1 MGEEGKLIAH
11 TNLKPKPKHPMK
23 HAKSVLIAAIA
34 ALSIASASAQETIY
48 ITGST
53 AFRSAANGAL
63 LSLYGA
69 NLAATDRA
77 TTTDAAAG
85 NLLFTNCSIG
95 GSTVN
100 ISVAWSGSDAGMQTV
115 AAGTNNKR
123 LPFYDLAKIQALG
136 GPFPKTSLPG
146 GNMSTVTANANTS
159 LAKGT
164 IGFADTFQGASV
176 FNAGKAPDGA
186 TYNPLTFVTIGVCP
200 FNFAASRG
208 FPFTDITTSIA
219 CDLMERGFT
228 TMNLFSGNGSD
239 TNQRIW
245 FMGRNPDSGTRI
257 TTLMVAKYGAQ
268 TPVLQFTP
276 TVGSGTIT
284 SLARSASGNING
296 ISIAAGNNG
305 ESSGGTLINYMTNSF
320 SPTVSVPLGFSR
332 GASNYAITYAGASD
346 VKNVQSRGGIALTFN
361 GVKGRLYDP
370 ATATTALDEGYTNI
384 ITGRYPFWCYEH
396 ITYDPLYATPAVT
409 NVVTALANYI
419 TNLPSTSSVIAPNI
433 SLTDMRV
440 RRTRDGGVIQPR

>member
-1 MGEEGKLIAH
+1 
-11 TNLKPKPKHPMK
+11 
-23 HAKSVLIAAIA
+23 
-34 ALSIASASAQETIY
+34 
-48 ITGST
+48 
-53 AFRSAANGAL
+53 
-63 LSLYGA
+63 
-69 NLAATDRA
+69 
-77 TTTDAAAG
+77 
-85 NLLFTNCSIG
+85 
-95 GSTVN
+95 
-100 ISVAWSGSDAGMQTV
+100 
-115 AAGTNNKR
+115 
-123 LPFYDLAKIQALG
+123 
-136 GPFPKTSLPG
+136 
-146 GNMSTVTANANTS
+146 MSTLATNANTS

-186 TYNPLTFVTIGVCP
+186 IYNTLTFVTIGVCP

-208 FPFTDITTSIA
+208 FPYTDITTSIA

-268 TPVLQFTP
+268 TPVFQWTP
-276 TVGSGTIT
+276 TVTNGTIT
-284 SLARSASGNING
+284 ALARSAAGNING
-296 ISIAAGNNG
+296 IAIAAANNG
-305 ESSGGTLINYMTNSF
+305 ESSGGTLMNYTTNTF
-320 SPTVSVPLGFSR
+320 TTNFTFTGVFGYTR

-346 VKNVQSRGGIALTFN
+346 VKNVQSRGTVALSFN

-370 ATATTALDEGYTNI
+370 ATATTTLDEGYTNI

-396 ITYDPLYATPAVT
+396 ITYDPLYATPAVS
-409 NVVTALANYI
+409 NVVTALANYV

-433 SLTDMRV
+433 ALSDMLV
-440 RRTRDGGVIQPR
+440 RRTKDGGVIQPR

>member
-1 MGEEGKLIAH
+1 
-11 TNLKPKPKHPMK
+11 MK
-23 HAKSVLIAAIA
+23 HTKSILMAAMA

-63 LSLYGA
+63 LALYGA
-69 NLAATDRA
+69 NLAATDQSS
-77 TTTDAAAG
+77 TSSTDAG
-85 NLLFTNCSIG
+85 NLLFTNCSVG

-100 ISVAWSGSDAGMQTV
+100 IAVAWSGSDAGMQTV
-115 AAGTNNKR
+115 AAGTNSKR

-136 GPFPKTSLPG
+136 GSFPKTSLPG
-146 GNMSTVTANANTS
+146 GSMSTLATNANTS

-176 FNAGKAPDGA
+176 FKPGRAPDGA
-186 TYNPLTFVTIGVCP
+186 IYNALTFVTIGVCP

-208 FPFTDITTSIA
+208 FPYTDITTSIA
-219 CDLMERGFT
+219 CDLMQRGFT

-239 TNQRIW
+239 TNQSIW

-284 SLARSASGNING
+284 ALARSAAGTING
-296 ISIAAGNNG
+296 IIIAQGNNG
-305 ESSGGTLINYMTNSF
+305 ESSGSSLRNYLTNSF
-320 SPTVSVPLGFSR
+320 STNFTLPFGFFR

-346 VKNVQSRGGIALTFN
+346 VKNVQPRGAVALTFN

-370 ATATTALDEGYTNI
+370 ATATTTLDEGYTNI

-396 ITYDPLYATPAVT
+396 ITYDPLYATPAVS
-409 NVVTALANYI
+409 NVVTALANYV

-433 SLTDMRV
+433 ALADMLV
-440 RRTRDGGVIQPR
+440 KRTQDGGVIQPR

>member
-1 MGEEGKLIAH
+1 
-11 TNLKPKPKHPMK
+11 MK
-23 HAKSVLIAAIA
+23 HTRSTKSILIAAAA
-34 ALSIASASAQETIY
+34 ALSIATASAQETIY

-69 NLAATDRA
+69 NLAATDKA
-77 TTTDAAAG
+77 TTTDATAG
-85 NLLFTNCSIG
+85 NLLFTNCPVG
-95 GSTVN
+95 GSTVH
-100 ISVAWSGSDAGMQTV
+100 IAVAWSGSDAGMQTV
-115 AAGTNNKR
+115 AAGANNKR

-136 GPFPKTSLPG
+136 GSFPKLSLAG
-146 GNMSTVTANANTS
+146 GSMSTWAINANTS

-186 TYNPLTFVTIGVCP
+186 IYNPLTFTTIGVCP
-200 FNFAASRG
+200 FNFVASRE
-208 FPFTDITTSIA
+208 FPYTDITTTTA
-219 CDLMERGFT
+219 CDLMERGNT

-239 TNQRIW
+239 TNQKIW

-284 SLARSASGNING
+284 ALARSASGNING
-296 ISIAAGNNG
+296 IIIAAGNNG
-305 ESSGGTLINYMTNSF
+305 ESSGGTLCNYTTNRF
-320 SPTVSVPLGFSR
+320 SPTVTVPLGFSR

-346 VKNVQSRGGIALTFN
+346 VKNVQSKGAVALTYN

-370 ATATTALDEGYTNI
+370 ATATTSLDEGYTNI

-396 ITYDPLYATPAVT
+396 ITYDPLYATTAAI
-409 NVVTALANYI
+409 NVVTALADYI
-419 TNLPSTSSVIAPNI
+419 TALSTTSSVLAPNI
-433 SLTDMRV
+433 ALADMLV
-440 RRTRDGGVIQPR
+440 KRTKDGGVIQPK

>member
-1 MGEEGKLIAH
+1 
-11 TNLKPKPKHPMK
+11 MK
-23 HAKSVLIAAIA
+23 YTKSILMAAAVAI
-34 ALSIASASAQETIY
+34 SIASASAQETIY

-63 LSLYGA
+63 ISLYGA
-69 NLAATDRA
+69 NLAATDQSSP
-77 TTTDAAAG
+77 TSVDAG
-85 NLLFTNCSIG
+85 NLLFTNCSVG
-95 GSTVN
+95 GTNVH

-115 AAGTNNKR
+115 ASGTNVNKR
-123 LPFYDLAKIQALG
+123 LPFYDWEKIRAQG
-136 GPFPKTSLPG
+136 GSFPKTSLPG
-146 GNMSTVTANANTS
+146 GSMSAITINTNTS

-176 FNAGKAPDGA
+176 FSGGRAPDGA
-186 TYNPLTFVTIGVCP
+186 SYNTLQFVTIGVVP
-200 FNFAASRG
+200 FNFGASRG
-208 FPFTDITTSIA
+208 FPYTDITTSIA

-284 SLARSASGNING
+284 ALARSAAGTING

-305 ESSGGTLINYMTNSF
+305 ESSGSSLRNYLTNTF
-320 SPTVSVPLGFSR
+320 SPTLTVPLGFSR
-332 GASNYAITYAGASD
+332 GVSNYAITYAGASD
-346 VKNVQSRGGIALTFN
+346 IKNVQPRGAVALSFN

-370 ATATTALDEGYTNI
+370 STLATTLDEGYTNI

-396 ITYDPLYATPAVT
+396 ITYDPLYANAAVS
-409 NVVTALANYI
+409 NVVTALKDNI
-419 TNLPSTSSVIAPNI
+419 TSLASTSSVLAPNI
-433 SLTDMRV
+433 ALGDMLV
-440 RRTRDGGVIQPR
+440 RRTRDGGVIQAR

>member
-1 MGEEGKLIAH
+1 M
-11 TNLKPKPKHPMK
+11 NPMK
-23 HAKSVLIAAIA
+23 HTKSILIAAMA
-34 ALSIASASAQETIY
+34 ALAIASASAQETIY

-69 NLAATDRA
+69 NLAATDKA
-77 TTTDAAAG
+77 TTTDASAG
-85 NLLFTNCSIG
+85 NLLFTNCSVG
-95 GSTVN
+95 GSTVH
-100 ISVAWSGSDAGMQTV
+100 IVVAWSGSDAGMQTV
-115 AAGTNNKR
+115 AAGTNSKR

-136 GPFPKTSLPG
+136 GSYPKTSLAG
-146 GNMSTVTANANTS
+146 GSMSTLATNANTS

-186 TYNPLTFVTIGVCP
+186 TYNTLTFTPIGVVP
-200 FNFAASRG
+200 FNFVASKG
-208 FPFTDITTSIA
+208 FPYTDITTSIA
-219 CDLMERGFT
+219 CDLMERGWS

-239 TNQRIW
+239 TNQKIW

-284 SLARSASGNING
+284 ALARSAAGTING

-305 ESSGGTLINYMTNSF
+305 ESSGGTLCNYTTNSF
-320 SPTVSVPLGFSR
+320 SPTVTVPLGFSR

-346 VKNVQSRGGIALTFN
+346 VKNVQSKGAVALTFN

-370 ATATTALDEGYTNI
+370 ATATTTLDEGYTNI

-396 ITYDPLYATPAVT
+396 ITYDPLYATAAVT
-409 NVVTALANYI
+409 NVVTALSDYI
-419 TNLPSTSSVIAPNI
+419 TALATTSSVLAPNI
-433 SLTDMRV
+433 ALADMLV
-440 RRTRDGGVIQPR
+440 KRTKDGGVIQPK